1 MQWFG
6 HLEKLEV
13 SAWSSKCKTCT
24 VRGSFPGGRPRKT
37 YNEVI
42 TRDLG
47 GKKKKKKLAM
57 T

>member
-13 SAWSSKCKTCT
+13 SAWPSKCKTCT

-47 GKKKKKKLAM
+47 GEKKRRS
-57 T
+57 